1 MRPDTAV
8 LDAAMGV
15 RSELPYSCKGG
26 MCATCKA
33 KVIEGTVRMDKNY
46 ALVASD
52 LEQGFVLTCQ
62 SHPTS
67 DRLVVDYDQR

>member
-1 MRPDTAV
+1 
-8 LDAAMGV
+8 
-15 RSELPYSCKGG
+15 

-33 KVIEGTVRMDKNY
+33 KVIEGEVSMDKNY
-46 ALVASD
+46 ALVTSD

-67 DRLVVDYDQR
+67 ERLVVDYDQR